1 VIGSPIANSPD
12 LPSILSAK
20 AHETRKRRLWLLS
33 DLTDEPTVGR
43 NQPGV
48 GNLNRNRAP
57 PNGDDSTV
65 SVPPCASSARRLIA
79 SPSAQVNFLDTL
91 HSPMAPCV
99 THSNSDQRDFAQ
111 KRQHEMNIVYWSD
124 MEHA

>member
-1 VIGSPIANSPD
+1 M
-12 LPSILSAK
+12 
-20 AHETRKRRLWLLS
+20 
-33 DLTDEPTVGR
+33 
-43 NQPGV
+43 
-48 GNLNRNRAP
+48 
-57 PNGDDSTV
+57 
-65 SVPPCASSARRLIA
+65 A
-79 SPSAQVNFLDTL
+79 SPRPNPPVARSRLRSSWGTPQLTLPRPEFKRAQILEFDGVAIAQVNYLDTL